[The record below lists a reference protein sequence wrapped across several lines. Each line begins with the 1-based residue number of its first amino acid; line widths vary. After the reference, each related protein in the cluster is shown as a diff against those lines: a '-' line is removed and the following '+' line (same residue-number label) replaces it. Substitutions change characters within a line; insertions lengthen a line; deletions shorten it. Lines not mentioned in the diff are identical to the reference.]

1 MKNSDDIINWN
12 GTTYFKPRGLADHVA
27 KRIANGGMERYKE
40 SSRRWE
46 LCPIEL
52 AQSIEDS
59 GFYASDSY
67 GENMRIFK
75 RVNARGKLN
84 ADYKEVTQ
92 KTLHISYGSEPHLKL
107 VECPTDDEEYIG
119 NESFGNKSLGFEL
132 TLSKLKKII
141 REGYSVNPPV
151 SLPSDT
157 DDFLDG
163 MGEKVPHIESEIV
176 KKSVSES
183 YKDTA
188 LYKALHDHHYMEKG
202 EDLPSSLPTPP
213 TDEANREENLK
224 VYYEANRENLNAK
237 KKAYKKAHDSTKGV
251 HWFPPQPKEAKIEV
265 VKHYFKTNKEARDKA
280 PKEVI
285 TSLFSLQEIG
295 DMYFD
300 DRES

>member
-1 MKNSDDIINWN
+1 MKNSDDVINWN
-12 GTTYFKPRGLADHVA
+12 GTTYFKPRGLTDHVA

-107 VECPTDDEEYIG
+107 VECPTDGKEYIG
-119 NESFGNKSLGFEL
+119 NESFDNKSLGFEL
-132 TLSKLKKII
+132 TLPKLKKII
-141 REGYSVNPPV
+141 REGYGVNPPIF
-151 SLPSDT
+151 LPSDT

-163 MGEKVPHIESEIV
+163 MGEKVPHNYMEEAGGLPSVVSSEPT
-176 KKSVSES
+176 KSVYS
-183 YKDTA
+183 
-188 LYKALHDHHYMEKG
+188 
-202 EDLPSSLPTPP
+202 
-213 TDEANREENLK
+213 
-224 VYYEANRENLNAK
+224 
-237 KKAYKKAHDSTKGV
+237 
-251 HWFPPQPKEAKIEV
+251 FPPQPQEAKIEV
-265 VKHYFKTNKEARDKA
+265 VKHYFKIDKEARDKA

-300 DRES
+300 ERES